1 MVIRA
6 ASIGSAPATPG
17 SPDTAART
25 WRGSEKGA
33 TTSRPAWR
41 SPVSGATL
49 GGPDA
54 DTAGVAETA
63 GTVRPAS
70 ALAPSSG
77 TTAAFPAAALLAG
90 KGGHVAGTVARR
102 PAVPAAPAVLAG
114 CELVVAS
121 STPTAVPASTS
132 TATRSGISRL
142 GLWTGIGVQHAGSGG
157 RSEEH
162 TSELQ
167 SQSNL
172 VCR

>member
-25 WRGSEKGA
+25 WRDSEKGA
-33 TTSRPAWR
+33 TTSRPASR

-63 GTVRPAS
+63 GMARPAS

-77 TTAAFPAAALLAG
+77 TSGAFPAAALLAG
-90 KGGHVAGTVARR
+90 TGGQVAGTVARG
-102 PAVPAAPAVLAG
+102 PAVPADPAAPAAPVFAAAPAVLAG
-114 CELVVAS
+114 CGLVVAS

-157 RSEEH
+157 E
-162 TSELQ
+162 
-167 SQSNL
+167 
-172 VCR
+172 